1 MSRSSS
7 TLPLVSVA
15 IRSFHRPEALKELL
29 ERLRKQRYPHFEIV
43 VYEQSD
49 NAELVAE
56 LNALGDA
63 RLKVC
68 PGPALSPPAAR
79 NAALRNC
86 CGEIL
91 LFIDDDDLPV
101 GDDWIE
107 RHVENYEDPE
117 CMGVVGRLLRDPER
131 LEGPRFPKLVRRMA
145 MRHTFFKD
153 TVMLAHNTLRK
164 HDIAFLIGSNASV
177 RRSLLERVGGW
188 DEGVPMHEEQS

>member
-29 ERLRKQRYPHFEIV
+29 ERPRKQRYPHFEIV

-101 GDDWIE
+101 GDDWIARLMWPGSMRADPDE
-107 RHVENYEDPE
+107 LDLEHVGGRCEWSLVGNDLSDLEPTVDMSAEDSRHAVQCTALEDGQ
-117 CMGVVGRLLRDPER
+117 CALTCLLGRLQHDQ
-131 LEGPRFPKLVRRMA
+131 
-145 MRHTFFKD
+145 D
-153 TVMLAHNTLRK
+153 ITLSGVLGEHRK
-164 HDIAFLIGSNASV
+164 TA
-177 RRSLLERVGGW
+177 
-188 DEGVPMHEEQS
+188 